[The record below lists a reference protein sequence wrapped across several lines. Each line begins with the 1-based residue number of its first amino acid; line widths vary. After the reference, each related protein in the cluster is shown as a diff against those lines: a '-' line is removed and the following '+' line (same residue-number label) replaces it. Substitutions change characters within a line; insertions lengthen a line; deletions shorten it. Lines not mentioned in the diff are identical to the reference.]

1 MTTGEN
7 RTVAQHEC
15 RVAVTDIAERKLLE
29 SVARI
34 QHSLSAAL
42 TSAAT
47 LRAALGSV
55 LEAVCQIEGIDGGG
69 AYVVD
74 PITGDLTLVAH
85 RGFSAE
91 FVAAV
96 AHYPADS
103 PQAELVRRGE
113 GFQIVYS
120 ESRAAIHPA
129 LEPEGLRA
137 VFVAPFSHE
146 GRPVGSLQM
155 ASRTLDELPWIT
167 QIAIDTLASR
177 VGGVWARIQAENS
190 LARTQRNLQAVF
202 DTLGD
207 LLLIFD
213 TQGRFVQANPAVPAN
228 LGYSLRE
235 LAGMT
240 VYDFHPPELRPQVE
254 SLMARM
260 LAGTADVCD
269 LPILRKDGT
278 RMDAETKVSR
288 GTWDNQDVIIGITRD
303 VSARK
308 RIEQALR
315 ASEERLSLIVW
326 ATTDAVWDCNLA
338 TNTVWWNDTYSSLF
352 GSRPQE
358 VRDSWQWWID
368 HVHPEDRERVVGAL
382 QATLE
387 SSGSHCVAE
396 YRFQRLDGTWA
407 TVVDRAY
414 VARDAD
420 GKPHRILGA
429 MQDISSQKRSEEHRQ
444 LLQSQLAHMGRL
456 STMGELVAAI
466 AHEVNQPLYSIVNY
480 AKACGNLL
488 SQGQPN
494 LGELSEWTREISVA
508 AVRAGEIIKRL
519 RNFLR
524 RPEVQRAP
532 VRINEV
538 VDESVALM
546 AFETHR
552 HQAIVRQLAAEA
564 DPVAAI
570 DRIQIQQVLVNLL
583 RNACEAVS
591 ENPIDTR
598 SITVQ
603 TVLND
608 GFVEVSVADNGPG
621 LPEFNGQDIFA
632 AFVTSKP
639 QGLGMGLPISR
650 TIIESHGGRIRAEN
664 GPRGGAV
671 FCFTLPVQG

>member
-1 MTTGEN
+1 MSTGEN
-7 RTVAQHEC
+7 RTVAEHEC
-15 RVAVTDIAERKLLE
+15 RAAVTDIAERKLLE

-34 QHSLSAAL
+34 QHSLSAEL
-42 TSAAT
+42 TTAT
-47 LRAALGSV
+47 SLRAALGSV
-55 LEAVCQIEGIDGGG
+55 LEAICQLDGIDGGG
-69 AYVVD
+69 AYVAD
-74 PITGDLTLVAH
+74 PDTGDLDLVAH
-85 RGFSAE
+85 RGFSAD
-91 FVAAV
+91 FAAAV
-96 AHYPADS
+96 AHFPADS

-113 GFQIVYS
+113 GFQIVNS
-120 ESRAAIHPA
+120 ESRAATHPA

-137 VFVAPFSHE
+137 VFVAPFSYE
-146 GRPVGSLQM
+146 GRPVGTLQM

-213 TQGRFVQANPAVPAN
+213 TRGRFVQANPAVPAS

-260 LAGTADVCD
+260 LAGTEDVCD

-326 ATTDAVWDCNLA
+326 ATNDAVWDCNLA
-338 TNTVWWNDTYSSLF
+338 TNTVWWNDAYAALF
-352 GSRPQE
+352 GSRPRD

-396 YRFQRLDGTWA
+396 YRFQRLDGTWT
-407 TVVDRAY
+407 TVIDRAY

-429 MQDISSQKRSEEHRQ
+429 MQDISQQKRSEEHRH

-488 SQGQPN
+488 NQEQPA
-494 LGELSEWTREISVA
+494 LDELAEWTREISVA

-519 RNFLR
+519 RGFLR
-524 RPEVQRAP
+524 RPEAQRTP

-538 VDESVALM
+538 IDESVALM
-546 AFETHR
+546 AFEAQR
-552 HQAIVRQLAAEA
+552 HQVTIRQFPA
-564 DPVAAI
+564 DGEVVAAI

-591 ENPIDTR
+591 KNPVEGRMVEIKAILEGG
-598 SITVQ
+598 S
-603 TVLND
+603 
-608 GFVEVSVADNGPG
+608 VEVSVADNGSG
-621 LPEFNGQDIFA
+621 LLDFEGRDIFA
-632 AFVTSKP
+632 PFVTNKP

-650 TIIESHGGRIRAEN
+650 TIIESHGGQIRAEN
-664 GPRGGAV
+664 GARGGAV